1 MTFSDCSASER
12 TNGHDDRVTTRLLPS
27 CGSAPAL
34 EFLEIKPGGET
45 LGAPILCLHGA
56 FDGAWMWRE
65 KFFCCIARPRRAA
78 PAPTVWGSGKSGGRP
93 RPLPPAL
100 TGLRTQHLIAP

>member
-56 FDGAWMWRE
+56 FDGAWMWRG
-65 KFFCCIARPRRAA
+65 KFFCSIADHSPAAA
-78 PAPTVWGSGKSGGRP
+78 PLRVFGDGENGGR
-93 RPLPPAL
+93 AFVS
-100 TGLRTQHLIAP
+100 HAPSVGD

>member
-65 KFFCCIARPRRAA
+65 IFLGSIADHGRATLQGA
-78 PAPTVWGSGKSGGRP
+78 ILGVRKMVVNVFGQMGRF
-93 RPLPPAL
+93 A
-100 TGLRTQHLIAP
+100 

>member
-56 FDGAWMWRE
+56 FDGTWMWRG
-65 KFFCCIARPRRAA
+65 KFFCCIADHGPAAA
-78 PAPTVWGSGKSGGRP
+78 PLHVRGPRKNGGPP
-93 RPLPPAL
+93 RLPPPPPA
-100 TGLRTQHLIAP
+100 GVI